1 MHMHVVQGV
10 VLYSLGSWSKLL
22 PLCSPMI
29 RIDCDDVRV
38 VQLAQGTNLSEQPE
52 GCYLA
57 CDRELTSVEYVL
69 GQRLRIPDSNLL
81 IFFFFFLIL

>member
-69 GQRLRIPDSNLL
+69 GQRLRMPDPNLL
-81 IFFFFFLIL
+81 TFKIIFVK